1 MEKLQFNDGWFCY
14 RTGER
19 ENMFP
24 VTLPHDAML
33 LDERKENCPSG
44 VTNGWYDAKDY
55 TYEKTFTVPAEAKGQ
70 KIFLEFEGVYRKA
83 TVYLNGEKA
92 AYHSYGYTG
101 FYVDATSRLNMDGQ
115 NTIRVEVINHDQPNS
130 RWYSGT
136 GIYRPVWMYLAPKKH
151 IKVDRIRVTTVDYKN
166 PKIRVEMEATDRDKV
181 LVEILDQGAVLAC
194 TEGQTDENKKYVT
207 EISLP
212 NAELWSTE
220 NPKLYTCK
228 VTFGEDVQEV
238 IFGIRMVECTPK
250 KGFCI
255 NGSRVILNGAC
266 IHHDNGILGA
276 CAYDFAEERKIRIL
290 KKAGYNAIRSA
301 HNPCSKALLDACD
314 RLGML
319 VMDEY
324 IDGWYIHKTKYDYAD
339 EILTNYKKDLRDLV
353 DKDYNHPSVIMYST
367 GNEVSETAQKK
378 GIAFTEALTKRLHE
392 LDSTR
397 PVSCGVNI
405 FFNFLSSM
413 GFGVYSD
420 KKADQAAEDA
430 TKKKAVGSEFYNTV
444 AGIFGAEFMK
454 MGATLYPCDVKTRD
468 AYAKMDVAGY
478 NYGIRRYRHDLKK
491 YPKRIILGSE
501 TFCADAYK
509 FTELAKDE
517 PRIIGD
523 FVWAGMDY
531 LGEVGIGSWEY
542 KDYAPRFD
550 GGCGWVAAGSGRID
564 LTGKELAEMA
574 YTRVAFGIDQIG
586 MGVVPVNHT
595 KDSHSPSSWKMS
607 NAMETWSWN
616 GCEGKEARVEVYAR
630 AASVKLFVNGECVGT
645 KKLNGDCRT
654 SFRTVYHDG
663 ELKAVAYDEQGQEIA
678 EKVFVTAGEETVL
691 TAEPEQTVVKKD
703 GDLVFVRLKYTDEK
717 GEVKPLARGN
727 IKVSV
732 QGGTLLGLGSA
743 CPYYED
749 GYLTDSTDTY
759 FGEALAVVKPD
770 GSGDVILHGE
780 SPFGSADVTVKVED

>member
-1 MEKLQFNDGWFCY
+1 MQKSEFNNGWICY

-19 ENMFP
+19 EQAFE

-70 KIFLEFEGVYRKA
+70 KVFLEFEGVYRKA
-83 TVYLNGEKA
+83 TVYLNDEEV

-101 FYVDATSRLNMDGQ
+101 FYVDATSHLNMDGE
-115 NTIRVEVINHDQPNS
+115 NTLRVEVINSDQPNC

-136 GIYRPVWMYLAPKKH
+136 GIYRPVWMYIAPKKH
-151 IKVDRIRVTTVDYKN
+151 IKVDRIKITTLDYEKR
-166 PKIRVEMEATDRDKV
+166 KIQAAVETTASDHV
-181 LVEILDQGAVLAC
+181 LVEILDGDRILAC
-194 TEGQTDENKKYVT
+194 EDGLADGSKKCRLEMV
-207 EISLP
+207 LP
-212 NAELWSTE
+212 GAELWSPE

-238 IFGIRMVECTPK
+238 KFGIRTVECTPE
-250 KGFCI
+250 KGFRI
-255 NGSRVILNGAC
+255 NGERVILNGAC

-290 KKAGYNAIRSA
+290 KEAGYNAIRSA
-301 HNPCSKALLDACD
+301 HNPCSKAMLDACD

-324 IDGWYIHKTKYDYAD
+324 IDGWYIHKTKYDYAT
-339 EILTNYKKDLRDLV
+339 EIEKNYKSDLKDLV

-378 GIAFTEALTKRLHE
+378 GIAFTGALTKRLHE
-392 LDSTR
+392 LDPTR

-420 KKADQAAEDA
+420 KKADQAAADA
-430 TKKKAVGSEFYNTV
+430 EKKKAVGSEFYNTV
-444 AGIFGAEFMK
+444 AGIFGANFMK
-454 MGATLYPCDVKTRD
+454 IGATLYPCDVKTRD
-468 AYAKMDVAGY
+468 AYAQMDVAGY
-478 NYGIRRYRHDLKK
+478 NYGIKRYRHDLKK

-501 TFCADAYK
+501 TFCADAYQ

-531 LGEVGIGSWEY
+531 LGEVAIGSWEY

-564 LTGKELAEMA
+564 LIGRELAEMA
-574 YTRVAFGIDQIG
+574 YTRVAFGIDKIG

-595 KDSHSPSSWKMS
+595 KDSHSPSAWKMS
-607 NAMETWSWN
+607 NALESWSWN
-616 GCEGKEARVEVYAR
+616 GCGGNEAKVEVYAR
-630 AASVKLFVNGECVGT
+630 ASKVKLFVNGECVGT
-645 KKLNGDCRT
+645 RKPAGDCRV
-654 SFRTVYHDG
+654 SFHTTYRDG
-663 ELKAVAYDEQGQEIA
+663 ELKAVAYDEQDQPIA
-678 EKVFVTAGEETVL
+678 EKVYVTAGEETIL
-691 TAEPEQTVVKKD
+691 TALPEQETVKKD
-703 GDLVFVRLKYTDEK
+703 GGLAFIRLQYTDK
-717 GEVKPLARGN
+717 NGELKPLARGD
-727 IKVSV
+727 IRVSV
-732 QGGTLLGLGSA
+732 KGGRLLGLGSA

-749 GYLTDSTDTY
+749 SYLTDTTDTY

-770 GSGDVILHGE
+770 GGGDVILQAE
-780 SPFGSADVTVKVED
+780 SPYGKAEATVHVE